1 MVCFLYA
8 CVYFLSVIKS
18 IVSEKRYPMKRKL
31 QYKRVMILVLILV
44 LAVLCGLGIWWF
56 LHKDNEL
63 LDSMQIEFYSET
75 ADIEYG
81 AEFDAKQLIKTQKG
95 ELKEVPTIDT
105 KTLGK
110 QEIVFVLTKDGE
122 EKKIPYTINIKDN
135 QAPVIVL
142 KQETVTLNVG
152 DQFQID
158 EVITSVS
165 DIVDGKLTK
174 SEGEAKGSYWISGEV
189 DTSQAGSF
197 QVIVKAMDKHDN
209 KAEKTIKVNVSTQ
222 AQSNTNEIEPTY
234 INGILLV
241 NKTHGLPRDFGET
254 DPTAYAALQQLQA
267 DANKVGYE
275 IPLMSG
281 YRSYDYQV
289 QLYNNYVAAEGQE
302 AADTYSARPGFSEH
316 QTGLTFDI
324 GQMEYDYGD
333 TPEGTWL
340 HTHAHE
346 YGFIIRYPEGKEDI
360 TGYRYEPWHV
370 RYVGVD
376 VASEIYKRGI
386 TLEEYLNVY

>member
-31 QYKRVMILVLILV
+31 QYKRVMILVSIVVIAL
-44 LAVLCGLGIWWF
+44 LCGFGIWWF

-81 AEFDAKQLIKTQKG
+81 AEFDAKQLIKTQVG
-95 ELKEVPTIDT
+95 ELKTIPTIDT

-110 QEIVFVLTKDGE
+110 QEIVFVLTKDGL

-142 KQETVTLNVG
+142 KQETVNLNVG

-174 SEGEAKGSYWISGEV
+174 SEEEAKGSYWISGEV
-189 DTSQAGSF
+189 DTSQAGSY
-197 QVIVKAMDKHDN
+197 QVIVKAIDKHDN
-209 KAEKTIKVNVSTQ
+209 KAEKTIEVIVSTQ
-222 AQSNTNEIEPTY
+222 VQSNTNEIEPTY

-267 DANKVGYE
+267 DANKAGYE

-346 YGFIIRYPEGKEDI
+346 YGFIIRYPRGKENI